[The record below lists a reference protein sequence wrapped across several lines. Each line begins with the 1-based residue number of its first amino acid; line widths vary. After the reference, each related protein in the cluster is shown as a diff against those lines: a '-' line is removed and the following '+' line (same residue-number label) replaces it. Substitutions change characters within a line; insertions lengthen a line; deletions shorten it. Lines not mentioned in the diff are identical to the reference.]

1 MPTYMPVKQSDHSIN
16 NHLPYIVHHVFLQ
29 SPAGGI
35 VTSYFVSSR
44 LTKQCKSKYL
54 TMPPIERMQ
63 SSSSSVSDGPIG
75 TLTHSERVAKS
86 EIISD
91 RPDDGTEQS
100 RIAQSERIPDGRVI
114 SSRNQF
120 KT

>member
-1 MPTYMPVKQSDHSIN
+1 
-16 NHLPYIVHHVFLQ
+16 
-29 SPAGGI
+29 
-35 VTSYFVSSR
+35 
-44 LTKQCKSKYL
+44 
-54 TMPPIERMQ
+54 MPPIERMQ
-63 SSSSSVSDGPIG
+63 SSSSSFVSDG
-75 TLTHSERVAKS
+75 TLTHSERIAES

-100 RIAQSERIPDGRVI
+100 RIAQSEMIPDGRVI